1 MIALCSRLECTG
13 CGACANRC
21 PHGSITMLEDTEGF
35 SQPMINAEN
44 CTKCGAC
51 LRVCPV
57 LNPVSLHS
65 PTEEVYAAWALDDSL
80 RRTSSSGG
88 MYSVLAEEIL
98 KHGGAVV
105 GSTFDSDFILR
116 VRLAD
121 NQTDVAKLRGSKYV
135 QNEPGK
141 IYQEIEEV
149 LKQKRPVLYCSTP
162 CQVAALRVFLAKEYP
177 ELYTCDLVC
186 HGVPSPR
193 MFREYLKHI
202 LHKNQFKKICDF
214 QFRELEGWGYS
225 HTSIKTREGQVVPT
239 PYQKDYY
246 LWAFSRGIT
255 NRESCYRCRYACQ
268 SRCGDLTLGD
278 FWGLGEDKEFP
289 YPTDRGVSLVLINS
303 SQGEKLFRA
312 VSGKIFKAKRDLAE
326 SLVKNTQLRKPVTR
340 MAVRDTIYQD
350 FYRME
355 PAAFCRKYR
364 LVTPPGIKLITL
376 PYRATRRLMH
386 IFSKYYRKRI
396 RK

>member
-1 MIALCSRLECTG
+1 MSGKITDCFSGISAQRIGRSRREKKKMIALCSRLECTG

-149 LKQKRPVLYCSTP
+149 LKQKRPVLFYPVSSSRAQGFSGERVP
-162 CQVAALRVFLAKEYP
+162 GALYLRSGL
-177 ELYTCDLVC
+177 
-186 HGVPSPR
+186 PR
-193 MFREYLKHI
+193 R
-202 LHKNQFKKICDF
+202 
-214 QFRELEGWGYS
+214 
-225 HTSIKTREGQVVPT
+225 SIPQNVQR
-239 PYQKDYY
+239 
-246 LWAFSRGIT
+246 
-255 NRESCYRCRYACQ
+255 
-268 SRCGDLTLGD
+268 
-278 FWGLGEDKEFP
+278 
-289 YPTDRGVSLVLINS
+289 
-303 SQGEKLFRA
+303 
-312 VSGKIFKAKRDLAE
+312 IFKTYT
-326 SLVKNTQLRKPVTR
+326 S
-340 MAVRDTIYQD
+340 
-350 FYRME
+350 
-355 PAAFCRKYR
+355 
-364 LVTPPGIKLITL
+364 
-376 PYRATRRLMH
+376 
-386 IFSKYYRKRI
+386 
-396 RK
+396 